1 MNIFRKHQIVIN
13 IIFDDNYG
21 FKESDIKKIIRKTIN
36 LTFSELNDD
45 YKKKYE
51 VNILL
56 AKNEQ
61 MKKIN
66 RKYRKINKV
75 TNVLSFPQ
83 RLIISNLG
91 KPKLLLGDIVL
102 SLDKLRNEAGDQS
115 KKFKNHLTHI
125 IMHGFM
131 HLLGFDHENEKEA
144 KVMEEKEK
152 DILLKL
158 SIDDPYI

>member
-1 MNIFRKHQIVIN
+1 MNIFQKHLIVTN
-13 IIFDDNYG
+13 IIIDDNYG
-21 FKESDIKKIIRKTIN
+21 FKESAIKKIIRKTIN

-45 YKKKYE
+45 YNKEYE

-61 MKKIN
+61 IKKIN
-66 RKYRKINKV
+66 KKYRKINKV
-75 TNVLSFPQ
+75 TNILSFPQ
-83 RLIISNLG
+83 DPIMSNLREE
-91 KPKLLLGDIVL
+91 KLLLGDIVL
-102 SLDKLRNEAGDQS
+102 SLDKLRNEAEDQS
-115 KKFKNHLTHI
+115 KKFSNHLTHI

-131 HLLGFDHENEKEA
+131 HLLGFDHKNKKEA

-152 DILLKL
+152 DILSKL